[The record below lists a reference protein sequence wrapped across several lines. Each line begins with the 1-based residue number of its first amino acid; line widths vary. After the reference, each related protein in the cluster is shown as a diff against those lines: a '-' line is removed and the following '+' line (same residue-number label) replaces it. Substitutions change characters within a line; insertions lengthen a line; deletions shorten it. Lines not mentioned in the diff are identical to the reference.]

1 LKLKESKLRLIPA
14 LLLLALYACS
24 ASADEISFYKKETDS
39 WWSVFGEADAETG
52 QATCY
57 GRANK
62 KDGSFIQIHRSL
74 VDGEVWA
81 IVHNTAWEIEGQN
94 RGELRWNFFGG
105 KGTIVNG
112 AGFEYVVKDKNT
124 ILILQIEPKRFS
136 DAIWNTR
143 YFTLVMPGNLQNLS
157 ASFESRGS
165 TMLAALA
172 ECIKQNEAKYKKFK
186 PFLEKVPDAVKEQ
199 L

>member
-1 LKLKESKLRLIPA
+1 MKMRLIIA
-14 LLLLALYACS
+14 LLLS
-24 ASADEISFYKKETDS
+24 SFCIGYLKAEETTFYQKETDNF
-39 WWSVFGEADAETG
+39 WSVFGGADAETG

-81 IVHNTAWEIEGQN
+81 IVHNTAWEIEGQD
-94 RGELRWNFFGG
+94 RGKLRWNYFGG
-105 KGTIVNG
+105 KGALVDG
-112 AGFEYVVKDKNT
+112 SDFEYVVKDKNT
-124 ILILQIEPKRFS
+124 ILILQIIPKNFS
-136 DAIWNTR
+136 EAIWNAR

-157 ASFESRGS
+157 VSFEIKGS
-165 TMLAALA
+165 SMLAALA
-172 ECIKQNEAKYKKFK
+172 ECVKQNETKYKGFK
-186 PFLEKVPDAVKEQ
+186 PSLEKIPDSVKEQ

>member
-1 LKLKESKLRLIPA
+1 MRPIPA
-14 LLLLALYACS
+14 VLLLALYACS
-24 ASADEISFYKKETDS
+24 ASAEEISFYQKETDS
-39 WWSVFGEADAETG
+39 WWSVFGGADAETG

-81 IVHNTAWEIEGQN
+81 IVHNTEWEIQGPD
-94 RGELRWNFFGG
+94 RSSLRWNFF
-105 KGTIVNG
+105 NG
-112 AGFEYVVKDKNT
+112 LKNGLIAGANFDYVVKDKNT

-157 ASFESRGS
+157 ASFESKGS

-172 ECIKQNEAKYKKFK
+172 ECIKLNETKYKSFR
-186 PFLEKVPDAVKEQ
+186 PSLEKAPDAVKE
-199 L
+199 LL

>member
-1 LKLKESKLRLIPA
+1 MRLISA
-14 LLLLALYACS
+14 ILLLALYACS
-24 ASADEISFYKKETDS
+24 AGAEEISFYQRETDS
-39 WWSVFGEADAETG
+39 WWSVFGGADAETG

-74 VDGEVWA
+74 VDGEIWA
-81 IVHNTAWEIEGQN
+81 IIHNTAWEIEGQD
-94 RGELRWNFFGG
+94 RGQLRWNFFGA
-105 KGTIVNG
+105 KGALVNG
-112 AGFEYVVKDKNT
+112 ADFEFVVKDKNT
-124 ILILQIEPKRFS
+124 ILVLQIEPKRFS

-157 ASFESRGS
+157 ASFESKGS
-165 TMLAALA
+165 TMLAPLA
-172 ECIKQNEAKYKKFK
+172 ECVKQNERKYKNFK
-186 PFLEKVPDAVKEQ
+186 PSLEKVPDAIKKQ